1 MFGIR
6 VEWKD
11 TKRFTWFCV
20 TQYFDSRFLIWYSW
34 FDSLVTWSVIDGNGS
49 NEYRR
54 KYSFHSRIDTVCNE
68 IRRNNT
74 VWIYKRILPIEFRV
88 FYRHTVRL
96 TWVSSRNS
104 VSDWLKSSTRERH
117 LPRINLKTHDVIV
130 RWNTLNSIQLYGGII
145 IANTV
150 RLDS

>member
-1 MFGIR
+1 MSEIKLNDQELLELKIELSSRQDAFKWKYISLGNLKTLTFYLLNMMSNGSYVFTRTFFCSVHVRFSMFGIR

-34 FDSLVTWSVIDGNGS
+34 FDSLVTWSVWLTAT
-49 NEYRR
+49 EYQR

-74 VWIYKRILPIEFRV
+74 VWIYKRI
-88 FYRHTVRL
+88 YR
-96 TWVSSRNS
+96 
-104 VSDWLKSSTRERH
+104 
-117 LPRINLKTHDVIV
+117 I
-130 RWNTLNSIQLYGGII
+130 
-145 IANTV
+145 
-150 RLDS
+150 

>member
-34 FDSLVTWSVIDGNGS
+34 FDSLVTWSVRLTAT
-49 NEYRR
+49 EYQR
-54 KYSFHSRIDTVCNE
+54 KYSFHSRFDTVCNE

-74 VWIYKRILPIEFRV
+74 VWIYKRILSIEFRV
-88 FYRHTVRL
+88 FYRTARL
-96 TWVSSRNS
+96 TWVLSKKS
-104 VSDWLKSSTRERH
+104 VSDWLNSSTQKRH
-117 LPRINLKTHDVIV
+117 LPRINWKTHDVIV